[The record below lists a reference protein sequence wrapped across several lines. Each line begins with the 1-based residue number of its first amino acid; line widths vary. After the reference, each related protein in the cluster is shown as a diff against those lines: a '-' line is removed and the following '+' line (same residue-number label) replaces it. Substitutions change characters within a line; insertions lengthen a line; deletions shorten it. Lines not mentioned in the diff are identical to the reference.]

1 MSSSVLSYILKLI
14 FNLQQWNT
22 NAHSHKVKV
31 KHSVLECAGTVFDCL
46 YCTMWRSIFNGH
58 ILLDNYISNIYM
70 YYFEKK
76 TLVVNCV
83 LIFSMVR
90 GQFYY
95 ILLVKVLAAYSY
107 QFWNKHSLLT
117 N

>member
-1 MSSSVLSYILKLI
+1 
-14 FNLQQWNT
+14 
-22 NAHSHKVKV
+22 
-31 KHSVLECAGTVFDCL
+31 
-46 YCTMWRSIFNGH
+46 
-58 ILLDNYISNIYM
+58 M

-76 TLVVNCV
+76 TLFVNCV